1 MIKSSAQFFPTNN
14 VFIHMNTV
22 WMLLG
27 LLVCHYLADFCFTSS
42 AMIRAK
48 ADGRNPWPI
57 LLHAG
62 IHAGLVG
69 IVLLCWSV
77 GWQRLLMLVLVELAT
92 HFLIDTAKG
101 LLSARFPLLADSK
114 RKPHWMLYGFDQ
126 LLHLTVLVLI
136 WYWCLA

>member
-1 MIKSSAQFFPTNN
+1 
-14 VFIHMNTV
+14 
-22 WMLLG
+22 MLL
-27 LLVCHYLADFCFTSS
+27 LITLFICHYLADFCLTSP

-69 IVLLCWSV
+69 LCLLF
-77 GWQRLLMLVLVELAT
+77 WQTPWKTLLLLVFLELVS

-101 LLSARFPLLADSK
+101 RLTARFPALADMQQ
-114 RKPHWMLYGFDQ
+114 KPYWMLYGLDQ
-126 LLHLTVLVLI
+126 LLHLMVLVLI
-136 WYWCLA
+136 WYFCIAV